1 MGWACGTHGRQEIM
15 RTGFYMGRP
24 DGKGPLVIPTL
35 RWKDNIETNLQ

>member
-1 MGWACGTHGRQEIM
+1 MWHAWETGDM